1 MRIKVGVENNYEGR
15 ALAWALDYPG
25 CFAYGADGSE
35 AILRVPEALL
45 RYKEWVDSHLSD
57 SWMKDLADFDVHLE
71 ESFTVFAINENYEL
85 ASDGYEVN
93 AWFRHDWKLLTADD
107 IHRGALILQWSRA
120 DLLDLVASLTP
131 AHLEYEFEGERWSIA
146 GVLGH
151 IANAEHWYL
160 DRLGL
165 AQGARRDLPKDPFE
179 RLHVVRLRM
188 NQVLPEL
195 EGMQKVLGVD
205 GEFWSPRK
213 VLRRAAEH
221 EIDHIDHIFKLITR
235 LG

>member
-1 MRIKVGVENNYEGR
+1 MRIKIGVENNYEGR
-15 ALAWALDYPG
+15 SLAWVLDYPG

-45 RYKEWVDSHLSD
+45 RYKEWIDSHLPD
-57 SWMKDLADFDVHLE
+57 SWMKDLADFYIHLE
-71 ESFTVFAINENYEL
+71 ESYEVFTINERHEL
-85 ASDGYEVN
+85 VTDGYEVN
-93 AWFRHDWKLLTADD
+93 AWFRHDWNPLSAED
-107 IHRGALILQWSRA
+107 IRRGRLILEWSRA
-120 DLLDLVASLTP
+120 DLLDLVASLSP
-131 AHLEYEFEGERWSIA
+131 AQLECMFEGERWSIA

-165 AQGARRDLPKDPFE
+165 AESARRELPQDVFE
-179 RLHVVRLRM
+179 RLHIVRQRM
-188 NQVLPEL
+188 NAVLPEL
-195 EGMQKVLGVD
+195 EGMQKVLGID

-213 VLRRAAEH
+213 LLRRAAEH
-221 EIDHIDHIFKLITR
+221 EIDHIDHIFKLIAR

>member
-1 MRIKVGVENNYEGR
+1 MRIKIGVENNYEGR
-15 ALAWALDYPG
+15 SLAWVLDHPG

-45 RYKEWVDSHLSD
+45 RYKEWIDSHLPD

-71 ESFTVFAINENYEL
+71 ESYEVFAINENYEL
-85 ASDGYEVN
+85 ATDGYEVN
-93 AWFRHDWKLLTADD
+93 AWFRHDWNPLSAAD
-107 IHRGALILQWSRA
+107 IHRGRLILQWSRA
-120 DLLDLVASLTP
+120 DLLDLVASLSP
-131 AHLEYEFEGERWSIA
+131 AQLECEFEGERWSIA

-165 AQGARRDLPKDPFE
+165 AEGARRDLPKDVFE
-179 RLHVVRLRM
+179 RLHVVRQRM
-188 NQVLPEL
+188 NAVLPEL
-195 EGMQKVLGVD
+195 EGMQKVLGID
-205 GEFWSPRK
+205 GEIWSPRK
-213 VLRRAAEH
+213 VIRRSTEH
-221 EIDHIDHIFKLITR
+221 EIDHIDHIFKLISH